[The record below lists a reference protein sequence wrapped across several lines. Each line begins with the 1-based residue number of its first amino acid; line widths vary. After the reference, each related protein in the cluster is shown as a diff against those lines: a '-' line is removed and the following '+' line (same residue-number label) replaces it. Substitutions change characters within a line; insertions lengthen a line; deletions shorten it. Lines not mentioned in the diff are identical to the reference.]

1 MQKHSSFLNYVRER
15 LQQWA
20 DWYIRG
26 NDFGLGYPKCS
37 IEYRM
42 RTEGR
47 LQKRRGPKPL
57 PVNEAAEEIEAFIK
71 EMAEHHNRLMA
82 EALRCQYLVTG
93 TYRTRA
99 KRLNVSYSG
108 FKSLVD
114 MGEQWLAGRL
124 SIKKRRFQNRSQLD
138 NPEIIDSLQ

>member
-1 MQKHSSFLNYVRER
+1 MQKHSSFLHYVRER
-15 LQQWA
+15 LEQWA

-47 LQKRRGPKPL
+47 MQKRRGVKPL
-57 PVNEAAEEIEAFIK
+57 PSNEAAEEVENLIK

-82 EALRCQYLVTG
+82 DAIRCQYLVTG
-93 TYRTRA
+93 TLRTRA
-99 KRLNVSYSG
+99 NRLNVSHSG

-114 MGEQWLAGRL
+114 MGEQWLTGRL
-124 SIKKRRFQNRSQLD
+124 STKKRIFQNYSQ
-138 NPEIIDSLQ
+138 S